1 MLLEERCGMKERIG
15 LFSGV
20 IKEGL
25 TVVWSSLLNE
35 VPWQVYLRTFL
46 CIEAKGSNGASKISF
61 I

>member
-15 LFSGV
+15 LFSRV

-25 TVVWSSLLNE
+25 TVVWSSLSNE

-46 CIEAKGSNGASKISF
+46 CIEAKGSNRAEV
-61 I
+61 